1 MIDRYTR
8 PAMRKI
14 WSDEQTFELWLRIE
28 IAACEAWAKEGV
40 ISSEEM
46 ASIRQA
52 KFNKEAYDKWF
63 DTTKHDV
70 ISFTR
75 AISEDLGKEKRW
87 IHYGLTS
94 SDIKDTALSIQLKD
108 SCLLLLDG
116 LNTLALSLKKRAI
129 EFKYLPSIGRS
140 HGVHAEPMSFGLKFA
155 LWFSE
160 INRQI
165 TRLELV
171 RNQISVGM
179 LSGPVGTFSSVPP
192 TIENTVCEELGLKPA
207 LISNQIIQR
216 DRHASY
222 VQCLA
227 LIAATMEKIS
237 TEIRTLQRTEIR
249 EIEEPFGQDGYVS
262 KGSSSMPHKR
272 NPELS
277 ERICGISRLLRG
289 YVITALDNVAL
300 WNERDISHSSSERVI
315 LPESSL
321 YLDYII
327 DLLNGIISKMTVNEQ
342 NIHKNLNLTQGL
354 VFSPRVMLK
363 LVESGMDREMA
374 YDIVQKHS
382 KNAWENEKNFK
393 NLVLSDKNVI
403 SMNISP
409 KELDELFD
417 YEFFLRY
424 VDKIFNRANID

>member
-1 MIDRYTR
+1 VIDRYTR

-70 ISFTR
+70 ISFIR

-171 RNQISVGM
+171 KNHISVGM

-354 VFSPRVMLK
+354 IFSPRVMLK

-382 KNAWENEKNFK
+382 KNAWENEKK
-393 NLVLSDKNVI
+393 LKDLVLSDKNVI
-403 SMNISP
+403 SMNINP

-424 VDKIFNRANID
+424 VDKIFNRANIV

>member
-1 MIDRYTR
+1 
-8 PAMRKI
+8 MRKI

-192 TIENTVCEELGLKPA
+192 VIENTVCEELGLKPA

>member
-52 KFNKEAYDKWF
+52 KFNKETYNKWF
-63 DTTKHDV
+63 DKTKHDV

-116 LNTLALSLKKRAI
+116 LNILATSLKKRAI

-165 TRLELV
+165 TRLDLV
-171 RNQISVGM
+171 QDQISVGM

-192 TIENTVCEELGLKPA
+192 TIENAVCEELGLKPA

-216 DRHASY
+216 DQHASY

-289 YVITALDNVAL
+289 YVVTALDNVAL

-327 DLLNGIISKMTVNEQ
+327 DLLNGIISNMTVNEQ
-342 NIHKNLNLTQGL
+342 NIDKNLNLTQGL
-354 VFSPRVMLK
+354 IFSPRVMLK

-393 NLVLSDKNVI
+393 DLVLSDKNVI
-403 SMNISP
+403 SMNINP

>member
-192 TIENTVCEELGLKPA
+192 VIENTVCEELGLKPA

>member
-70 ISFTR
+70 ISFIR

-171 RNQISVGM
+171 KNHISVGM

-354 VFSPRVMLK
+354 IFSPRVMLK

-382 KNAWENEKNFK
+382 KNAWENEKK
-393 NLVLSDKNVI
+393 LKDLVLSDKNVI
-403 SMNISP
+403 SMNINP

-424 VDKIFNRANID
+424 VDKIFNRANIV

>member
-171 RNQISVGM
+171 KTHISVGM

-289 YVITALDNVAL
+289 YVITALDNVVL

>member
-8 PAMRKI
+8 PAMKKI

-40 ISSEEM
+40 ISSGEM
-46 ASIRQA
+46 TSIRQA
-52 KFNKEAYDKWF
+52 KFDKKTYNKWF
-63 DTTKHDV
+63 NKTKHDV

-116 LNTLALSLKKRAI
+116 LNTLASSLKKRAI

-160 INRQI
+160 IHRQI

-192 TIENTVCEELGLKPA
+192 TIENSVCEELGLKPA

-289 YVITALDNVAL
+289 YVVTALDNVAL

-321 YLDYII
+321 YLDYIV
-327 DLLNGIISKMTVNEQ
+327 DLINGIISNMTVNEK
-342 NIHKNLNLTQGL
+342 NIDKNLNLTRGL
-354 VFSPRVMLK
+354 IFSPRVMLK

-382 KNAWENEKNFK
+382 KNAWENEKIFK
-393 NLVLSDKNVI
+393 DLVLLDKNVI
-403 SMNISP
+403 SMNINP

-417 YEFFLRY
+417 YEFSLRY
-424 VDKIFNRANID
+424 VDEIFNRANID

>member
-14 WSDEQTFELWLRIE
+14 WSDQQTFELWLRIE

-40 ISSEEM
+40 ISSEEITN
-46 ASIRQA
+46 IRDA
-52 KFNKEAYDKWF
+52 KFNQETYNKWF
-63 DTTKHDV
+63 NKTKHDV

-116 LNTLALSLKKRAI
+116 LNTLASSLKKRAI

-171 RNQISVGM
+171 QDQISVGM

-192 TIENTVCEELGLKPA
+192 TIENTVCDQLGLKPA

-249 EIEEPFGQDGYVS
+249 EVEEPFGQDGYVS

-289 YVITALDNVAL
+289 YVTTALDNVAL

-327 DLLNGIISKMTVNEQ
+327 DLLNGIISNMTVNKK
-342 NIHKNLNLTQGL
+342 NIAKNLNLTRGL
-354 VFSPRVMLK
+354 IFSPRVMLK

-382 KNAWENEKNFK
+382 TKAWEDEKNFK
-393 NLVLSDKNVI
+393 DLVLSDKNVI
-403 SMNISP
+403 SMNINP
-409 KELDELFD
+409 KDLDELFD
-417 YEFFLRY
+417 YDFFLKY
-424 VDKIFNRANID
+424 VGEIFNRANID

>member
-8 PAMRKI
+8 PAMKKI

-192 TIENTVCEELGLKPA
+192 VIENTVCEELGLKPA

-354 VFSPRVMLK
+354 IFSPRVMLK

-403 SMNISP
+403 SMNINP

>member
-52 KFNKEAYDKWF
+52 KFNKETYNKWF
-63 DTTKHDV
+63 DKTKHDV

-116 LNTLALSLKKRAI
+116 LNILATSLKKRAI

-165 TRLELV
+165 TRLDLV
-171 RNQISVGM
+171 QDQISVGM

-192 TIENTVCEELGLKPA
+192 TIENAVCEELGLKPA

-289 YVITALDNVAL
+289 YVVTALDNVAL

-327 DLLNGIISKMTVNEQ
+327 DLLNGIISNMTVNEQ
-342 NIHKNLNLTQGL
+342 NIDKNLNLTQGL
-354 VFSPRVMLK
+354 IFSPRVMLK

-393 NLVLSDKNVI
+393 DLVLSDKNVI
-403 SMNISP
+403 SMNINP

>member
-289 YVITALDNVAL
+289 YVITALDNVVL

>member
-52 KFNKEAYDKWF
+52 KFNKETYNKWF
-63 DTTKHDV
+63 DKTKHDV

-116 LNTLALSLKKRAI
+116 LNILATSLKKRAI

-165 TRLELV
+165 TRLDLV
-171 RNQISVGM
+171 QDQISVGM

-192 TIENTVCEELGLKPA
+192 TIENAVCEELGLKPA

-289 YVITALDNVAL
+289 YVVTALDNVAL

-327 DLLNGIISKMTVNEQ
+327 DLLNGIISNMTVNEQ
-342 NIHKNLNLTQGL
+342 NIDKNLNLTQGL
-354 VFSPRVMLK
+354 IFSPRVMLK

-382 KNAWENEKNFK
+382 KNAWENEKK
-393 NLVLSDKNVI
+393 LKDLVLSDKNVI
-403 SMNISP
+403 SMNINP

-424 VDKIFNRANID
+424 VDKIFNRANIV

>member
-8 PAMRKI
+8 PAMKKI

-116 LNTLALSLKKRAI
+116 LNTLASSLKKRAI

-192 TIENTVCEELGLKPA
+192 VIENTVCEELGLKPA

>member
-1 MIDRYTR
+1 
-8 PAMRKI
+8 MRKI

-70 ISFTR
+70 ISFIR

-171 RNQISVGM
+171 KNHISVGM

-354 VFSPRVMLK
+354 IFSPRVMLK

-382 KNAWENEKNFK
+382 KNAWENEKK
-393 NLVLSDKNVI
+393 LKDLVLSDKNVI
-403 SMNISP
+403 SMNINP

-424 VDKIFNRANID
+424 VDKIFNRANIV

>member
-14 WSDEQTFELWLRIE
+14 WSDQQTFELWLRIE

-40 ISSEEM
+40 ISSEEITN
-46 ASIRQA
+46 IRDA
-52 KFNKEAYDKWF
+52 KFNQETYNKWF
-63 DTTKHDV
+63 NKTKHDV

-116 LNTLALSLKKRAI
+116 LNTLASSLKKRAI
-129 EFKYLPSIGRS
+129 EFKYLPCIGRS

-171 RNQISVGM
+171 QDQISVGM

-192 TIENTVCEELGLKPA
+192 TIENTVCDQLGLKPA

-222 VQCLA
+222 VLCLA

-249 EIEEPFGQDGYVS
+249 EVEEPFGQDGYVS

-289 YVITALDNVAL
+289 YVTTALDNVAL

-327 DLLNGIISKMTVNEQ
+327 DLLNGIISNMTVNKK
-342 NIHKNLNLTQGL
+342 NIAKNLNLTRGL
-354 VFSPRVMLK
+354 IFSPRVMLK

-382 KNAWENEKNFK
+382 TKAWEDEKNFK
-393 NLVLSDKNVI
+393 DLVLSDKNVI
-403 SMNISP
+403 SMNINP
-409 KELDELFD
+409 KDLDELFD
-417 YEFFLRY
+417 YDFFLKY
-424 VDKIFNRANID
+424 VGEIFNRANID

>member
-1 MIDRYTR
+1 
-8 PAMRKI
+8 MRKI

-52 KFNKEAYDKWF
+52 KFNKETYNKWF
-63 DTTKHDV
+63 DKTKHDV

-116 LNTLALSLKKRAI
+116 LNILATSLKKRAI

-165 TRLELV
+165 TRLDLV
-171 RNQISVGM
+171 QDQISVGM

-192 TIENTVCEELGLKPA
+192 TIENAVCEELGLKPA

-289 YVITALDNVAL
+289 YVVTALDNVAL

-327 DLLNGIISKMTVNEQ
+327 DLLNGIISNMTVNEQ
-342 NIHKNLNLTQGL
+342 NIDKNLNLTQGL
-354 VFSPRVMLK
+354 IFSPRVMLK

-393 NLVLSDKNVI
+393 DLVLSDKNVI
-403 SMNISP
+403 SMNINP

>member
-1 MIDRYTR
+1 MK
-8 PAMRKI
+8 KI

-192 TIENTVCEELGLKPA
+192 VIENTVCEELGLKPA

-354 VFSPRVMLK
+354 IFSPRVMLK

-403 SMNISP
+403 SMNINP

>member
-1 MIDRYTR
+1 VIDRYTR

-70 ISFTR
+70 ISFIR

-171 RNQISVGM
+171 KNHISVGM

-192 TIENTVCEELGLKPA
+192 TIENTVC
-207 LISNQIIQR
+207 
-216 DRHASY
+216 
-222 VQCLA
+222 
-227 LIAATMEKIS
+227 
-237 TEIRTLQRTEIR
+237 
-249 EIEEPFGQDGYVS
+249 
-262 KGSSSMPHKR
+262 
-272 NPELS
+272 
-277 ERICGISRLLRG
+277 
-289 YVITALDNVAL
+289 
-300 WNERDISHSSSERVI
+300 
-315 LPESSL
+315 
-321 YLDYII
+321 
-327 DLLNGIISKMTVNEQ
+327 
-342 NIHKNLNLTQGL
+342 
-354 VFSPRVMLK
+354 
-363 LVESGMDREMA
+363 
-374 YDIVQKHS
+374 
-382 KNAWENEKNFK
+382 
-393 NLVLSDKNVI
+393 
-403 SMNISP
+403 
-409 KELDELFD
+409 
-417 YEFFLRY
+417 
-424 VDKIFNRANID
+424 